1 VEWAAVRVVARRDAR
16 GDLGND
22 GDEGQRVVEVI
33 VFLDPSKL
41 SQTKWI
47 SSCKAR
53 HSHPQLELLYCRR
66 ELKKSAIDIPFA
78 RFVLLC
84 ESPQP

>member
-1 VEWAAVRVVARRDAR
+1 MREEIW
-16 GDLGND
+16 GTTGT
-22 GDEGQRVVEVI
+22 RVVEVI

-41 SQTKWI
+41 SQTEWI

-53 HSHPQLELLYCRR
+53 HCHPQLELLYCRR

-78 RFVLLC
+78 SQICASLRVPSTLKA
-84 ESPQP
+84 